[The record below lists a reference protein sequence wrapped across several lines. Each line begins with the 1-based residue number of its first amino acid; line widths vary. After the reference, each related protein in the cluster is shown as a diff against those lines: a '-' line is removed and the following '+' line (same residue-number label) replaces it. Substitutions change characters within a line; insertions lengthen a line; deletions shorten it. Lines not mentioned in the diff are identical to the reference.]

1 MCAAFV
7 LALQRDF
14 LTVMIGGLHKLTDS
28 EEENENKNGRQGE
41 RKMRATESERE
52 KKSHSGEATVDQV
65 RFFSFSGCL
74 LLSSILSRPGLSIH
88 GPWLVV

>member
-1 MCAAFV
+1 MCVAFV

-28 EEENENKNGRQGE
+28 EEENENKNGRQGK

-52 KKSHSGEATVDQV
+52 SQ
-65 RFFSFSGCL
+65 
-74 LLSSILSRPGLSIH
+74 
-88 GPWLVV
+88 W